1 MSSSI
6 FEPSSPSFSST
17 ASPSFTSSSR
27 RIRWTKRLTDVIA
40 SLTPLGR
47 KRRFS
52 EVSVE
57 SDLFVEPVEPL
68 SPSTYI
74 SRSLQDDRDKAM
86 HMLRDRLLQDSY
98 SPWPVG
104 DDDDSSDWIKIRGCM
119 EFFPLSAYYSLQF
132 LKFVTKFTSSSR
144 FSRRLVL
151 FRRHLDRWCSWNFVD
166 SLKMIHD
173 ILKVIADVME
183 YTTLPVNFT
192 ACGLSWKDIISEA
205 LVSDLH
211 EFCDVFVDR
220 DAKDELLGLEDDI
233 LQYVVDVV
241 QIQMDHVV
249 SGDARKLDRFIKSTV
264 EKRGIL
270 PSSIF
275 LTGLLRDGTNFV
287 QGGGFADVWKGEF
300 EGKPVALKVLR
311 LFCFPDRERMK
322 LEFIK
327 EALLWRRLVHQ
338 NVLPFL
344 GISRDE
350 FAPQIALVSRWM
362 EKGSLVEYLS
372 QTPSAD
378 CPKLALGVARGLGYL
393 HGLKPQIIH
402 GDLRAA
408 NVLIDDNEE
417 PRIADFGLAKVIDSH
432 GTSLNMTS
440 FKGEGSARWQAPELL
455 NIDYFGEELYKV
467 SEKTDVYAFS
477 CVCLEIFTGKVPFA
491 GLRDATV
498 ISEVAVH
505 DRRPT
510 WPGPSAAEKGLTELI
525 WSIMQECWQTWPDER
540 PDMPFVVSR
549 LEEAECSR
557 AS

>member
-1 MSSSI
+1 
-6 FEPSSPSFSST
+6 
-17 ASPSFTSSSR
+17 
-27 RIRWTKRLTDVIA
+27 
-40 SLTPLGR
+40 
-47 KRRFS
+47 
-52 EVSVE
+52 
-57 SDLFVEPVEPL
+57 
-68 SPSTYI
+68 
-74 SRSLQDDRDKAM
+74 
-86 HMLRDRLLQDSY
+86 
-98 SPWPVG
+98 
-104 DDDDSSDWIKIRGCM
+104 
-119 EFFPLSAYYSLQF
+119 
-132 LKFVTKFTSSSR
+132 
-144 FSRRLVL
+144 
-151 FRRHLDRWCSWNFVD
+151 
-166 SLKMIHD
+166 
-173 ILKVIADVME
+173 
-183 YTTLPVNFT
+183 
-192 ACGLSWKDIISEA
+192 
-205 LVSDLH
+205 
-211 EFCDVFVDR
+211 
-220 DAKDELLGLEDDI
+220 
-233 LQYVVDVV
+233 
-241 QIQMDHVV
+241 MDHVV

-311 LFCFPDRERMK
+311 LFCFPDRERVK

-378 CPKLALGVARGLGYL
+378 CPKLALGVARGLEYL

-477 CVCLEIFTGKVPFA
+477 CVCVEIFTGKVPFA
-491 GLRDATV
+491 GFRDATV